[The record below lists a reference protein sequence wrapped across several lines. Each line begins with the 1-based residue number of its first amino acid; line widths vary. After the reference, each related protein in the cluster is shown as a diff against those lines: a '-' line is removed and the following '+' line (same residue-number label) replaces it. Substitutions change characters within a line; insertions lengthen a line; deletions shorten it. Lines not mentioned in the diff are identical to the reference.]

1 MGLPYAVSYPTSY
14 AYGGAFPPNFTWGL
28 GTAAYQIEGGWESDG
43 RGPSIWDA
51 FTGSGGV
58 EPNPG
63 MEVPGDTGEIA
74 CDHYHR
80 WRDDIALMSSL
91 GLRAYRFSISWSRL
105 LPNGTLAGGT
115 NERGISFYSELIDGL
130 LAAGITPYVTL
141 YHWDLPQALQTHAL
155 PGWLSREVVNHFA
168 DFAELCFR
176 RFGDRVRMWTT
187 FNGARHPDQPWS
199 REPRAP
205 AAHFSSPTRAPQR
218 RGRSPF
224 LGTALARRRRA
235 SRSQTSAGTRTW
247 RGIMCSSR
255 TPKQCAASERARAA
269 AGGSA
274 SRITLTGASRRAVLR
289 RTLLLRSA
297 PTSGGSAG
305 LPTRSGSATT
315 LRRCAQS
322 SASHCLPPSLAHATW
337 SPMLTRTVSPP
348 GERLPAFTA
357 DERRMLHGSADF
369 FGLNHY
375 GSRLAKA
382 RPTGPMYGEDGG
394 DPFSYWADAEVQTL
408 HPEEWPASASVWLFS
423 VPWGLRKLLNWI
435 DRRYGRP
442 PIYVTENGW
451 STPGGE
457 DVAAAVADSGR
468 VAFYANYTSEMQRA
482 INEDGVDVRGYF
494 AWSLFDNFEWSCVA
508 PSNGPAHALGSH
520 TSLSAGSAATRSASA

>member
-1 MGLPYAVSYPTSY
+1 M
-14 AYGGAFPPNFTWGL
+14 
-28 GTAAYQIEGGWESDG
+28 
-43 RGPSIWDA
+43 
-51 FTGSGGV
+51 
-58 EPNPG
+58 
-63 MEVPGDTGEIA
+63 
-74 CDHYHR
+74 
-80 WRDDIALMSSL
+80 
-91 GLRAYRFSISWSRL
+91 
-105 LPNGTLAGGT
+105 
-115 NERGISFYSELIDGL
+115 
-130 LAAGITPYVTL
+130 
-141 YHWDLPQALQTHAL
+141 
-155 PGWLSREVVNHFA
+155 NHFA

-187 FNGARHPDQPWS
+187 LNGARHPDQPRS

-457 DVAAAVADSGR
+457 DVAAAVADSAAFMPTTRRRCSARSMRMASTCAATSRGR
-468 VAFYANYTSEMQRA
+468 CSTTS
-482 INEDGVDVRGYF
+482 
-494 AWSLFDNFEWSCVA
+494 S
-508 PSNGPAHALGSH
+508 GPASRHQTGPPTPPDLTPRSLQGARLLGALRPSVHRLCDAATPAEGVGALVLRAHHGERRPRPGRLRWRGFMLLSARRRGGAAACPCWRPRCRHRRLALGAL
-520 TSLSAGSAATRSASA
+520 LSWVMGVGKVGPPRLRARKQAGSSPVPGRCEHATGGERGKQARDDIRIGGASVQ